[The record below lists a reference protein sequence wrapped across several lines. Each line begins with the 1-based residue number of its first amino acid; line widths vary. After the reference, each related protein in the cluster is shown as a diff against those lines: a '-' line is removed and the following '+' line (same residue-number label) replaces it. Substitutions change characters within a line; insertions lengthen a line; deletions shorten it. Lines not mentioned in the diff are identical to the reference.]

1 MAVLADVERGGGLEL
16 IAALKNQHGFFTLV
30 VLWHTVR
37 TDTYIKEKW
46 EANARSQILS
56 R

>member
-1 MAVLADVERGGGLEL
+1 LEL

-37 TDTYIKEKW
+37 TDTYKLHEEKW
-46 EANARSQILS
+46 EANARSQTLS